1 VEGHGKGPLDQ
12 HFSGVAYTIMLAS
25 LDKQLT
31 CSKDIINAINERQS
45 SINNH
50 RCQKIN
56 KINYNYGKKFVLNLF
71 HSCSIY
77 VLSRFVLRRTV

>member
-1 VEGHGKGPLDQ
+1 MIRISLNFFVEGHGKGPLDQ
-12 HFSGVAYTIMLAS
+12 HFSGVAYTIKLAS

-50 RCQKIN
+50 RSQKSKYI
-56 KINYNYGKKFVLNLF
+56 F
-71 HSCSIY
+71 HII
-77 VLSRFVLRRTV
+77 LRGIPRENRTNRL

>member
-1 VEGHGKGPLDQ
+1 MEGHGKGPLDQ

-50 RCQKIN
+50 RCEKSKYFSYHLKTKIVIDSQLKN
-56 KINYNYGKKFVLNLF
+56 K
-71 HSCSIY
+71 
-77 VLSRFVLRRTV
+77 